1 MADGRAD
8 PTLSDARIDA
18 APEPIKALFRE
29 HEFWQVV
36 QALEA
41 VGLNGPPERWTPSWI
56 EEGAAQARKIL
67 EAESRRRQEEMFRG
81 A

>member
-1 MADGRAD
+1 VADGRDD
-8 PTLSDARIDA
+8 PVLSDARIDA

-29 HEFWQVV
+29 HEFWQVI

-67 EAESRRRQEEMFRG
+67 EAEARSRQQEMLGG